1 MSPCPASGSPG
12 TGPDPEDSLL
22 AGSYAC
28 AVAIYRLTEPI
39 DLTAPTM
46 IVAFDTWVDAGGA
59 ATTAVAALSDDSRI
73 VATFDPDALF
83 DYRARRPPL
92 EIRDGRLAELTWPE
106 LVVRQAT
113 IGGRD
118 LLVFGGPEPDYRW
131 HELGEAVADMVTRLE
146 VAEWISLGAI
156 PAAVPHTRA
165 VPVMGTASGP
175 GLLTDGITAGPA
187 GLLRVPSAALS
198 MLEMRVAELGI
209 PALGYF
215 AQIPHYVSGPYPAAA
230 LELLEIL
237 GRHLGVDLPTGD
249 LADEASQLRQRLDL
263 AAAADESTRTYVERL
278 ESMVDEAR
286 LPAGDELIS
295 EIERFLRQRGN
306 EGSQTS

>member
-1 MSPCPASGSPG
+1 M
-12 TGPDPEDSLL
+12 
-22 AGSYAC
+22 
-28 AVAIYRLTEPI
+28 AIYRLT
-39 DLTAPTM
+39 DSVDFVAPTM

-59 ATTAVAALSDDSRI
+59 ATTATDQLIGDSRVI
-73 VATFDPDALF
+73 VTFDPDALF

-106 LVVRQAT
+106 LSIRQTT

-131 HELGEAVADMVTRLE
+131 SELADAVVELVGRLG

-156 PAAVPHTRA
+156 PAAVPHTRS

-175 GLLTDGITAGPA
+175 DLLTSGISAGPA
-187 GLLRVPSAALS
+187 GLLRVPSAAIS
-198 MLEMRVAELGI
+198 MLEMRVAQAGI

-215 AQIPHYVSGPYPAAA
+215 AQIPHYVSGPYPGAAV
-230 LELLEIL
+230 ELLGIL
-237 GRHLGVDLPTGD
+237 SRHLGVDLPTGD
-249 LADEASQLRQRLDL
+249 LVEEARELRQRLDL
-263 AAAADESTRTYVERL
+263 AAAADESTRSYVDRL
-278 ESMVDEAR
+278 EAMVDEAR
-286 LPAGDELIS
+286 LPEGDALIS

-306 EGSQTS
+306 EGSQTP

>member
-1 MSPCPASGSPG
+1 M
-12 TGPDPEDSLL
+12 
-22 AGSYAC
+22 
-28 AVAIYRLTEPI
+28 AIYQLTEHA
-39 DLTAPTM
+39 DLIAPTM

-59 ATTAVAALSDDSRI
+59 ATTATDQMIVDSRVI
-73 VATFDPDALF
+73 VTFDPDALF

-106 LVVRQAT
+106 LSIRQTT

-131 HELGEAVADMVTRLE
+131 SELADAVVELVGRLG

-156 PAAVPHTRA
+156 PAAVPHTRS

-175 GLLTDGITAGPA
+175 DLLTSGISAGPA
-187 GLLRVPSAALS
+187 GLLRVPSAAIS
-198 MLEMRVAELGI
+198 MLEMRVAQTGI

-215 AQIPHYVSGPYPAAA
+215 AQIPHYVSGPYPGAAV
-230 LELLEIL
+230 ELLGIL
-237 GRHLGVDLPTGD
+237 SRHLGVDLPTGD
-249 LADEASQLRQRLDL
+249 LFEEARQLRQRLDL
-263 AAAADESTRTYVERL
+263 AAAADESTRSYVDRL
-278 ESMVDEAR
+278 EAMVDEAR
-286 LPAGDELIS
+286 LPEGDALIS

-306 EGSQTS
+306 EGSQTP

>member
-1 MSPCPASGSPG
+1 
-12 TGPDPEDSLL
+12 
-22 AGSYAC
+22 
-28 AVAIYRLTEPI
+28 VAIYQLTEHA
-39 DLTAPTM
+39 DLIAPTM

-59 ATTAVAALSDDSRI
+59 ATTATDQMIVDSRVI
-73 VATFDPDALF
+73 VTFDPDALF

-106 LVVRQAT
+106 LSIRQTT

-131 HELGEAVADMVTRLE
+131 SELADAVVELVGRLG

-156 PAAVPHTRA
+156 PAAVPHTRS

-175 GLLTDGITAGPA
+175 DLLTSGISAGPA
-187 GLLRVPSAALS
+187 GLLRVPSAAIS
-198 MLEMRVAELGI
+198 MLEMRVAQTGI

-215 AQIPHYVSGPYPAAA
+215 AQIPHYVSGPYPGAAV
-230 LELLEIL
+230 ELLGIL
-237 GRHLGVDLPTGD
+237 SRHLGVDLPTGD
-249 LADEASQLRQRLDL
+249 LVEEARQLRQRLDL
-263 AAAADESTRTYVERL
+263 AAAADESTRSYVDRL
-278 ESMVDEAR
+278 EAMVDEAR
-286 LPAGDELIS
+286 LPEGDALIS

-306 EGSQTS
+306 EGSQTP

>member
-1 MSPCPASGSPG
+1 M
-12 TGPDPEDSLL
+12 
-22 AGSYAC
+22 
-28 AVAIYRLTEPI
+28 AIYRLSQPV
-39 DLTAPTM
+39 DLVAPTM
-46 IVAFDTWVDAGGA
+46 VVAFDTWVDAGGA
-59 ATTAVAALSDDSRI
+59 ATTATDQLVADSR
-73 VATFDPDALF
+73 VVVTFDPDALF

-92 EIRDGRLAELTWPE
+92 EIRDGRLASLTWPE
-106 LVVRQAT
+106 LTIRQAT
-113 IGGRD
+113 IEGRD

-131 HELGEAVADMVTRLE
+131 RELADAVVELTDRLG

-156 PAAVPHTRA
+156 PAAVPHTRS

-175 GLLTDGITAGPA
+175 SLLTSGISAGPA
-187 GLLRVPSAALS
+187 GVLRVPSAALS
-198 MLEMRVAELGI
+198 MLEMRVAQAGI

-215 AQIPHYVSGPYPAAA
+215 AQIPHYVSGPYPGAA
-230 LELLEIL
+230 LELLGIL
-237 GRHLGVDLPTGD
+237 SRHLGIELPTGD
-249 LADEASQLRQRLDL
+249 LADEARQLRQRLDL

-286 LPAGDELIS
+286 LPEGDELIS